1 MEKKEILTK
10 EEYYSTAIAMVQEAK
25 NGEMSLPALR
35 NAMEKNYYLNASILN
50 HLLQSS
56 VAQTD
61 MPPKQILP
69 APAWVDGEVFE
80 CHFAAILFCILD
92 AAKLKFESMTTK

>member
-35 NAMEKNYYLNASILN
+35 KAMEKNYYLNASILK

-56 VAQTD
+56 VD
-61 MPPKQILP
+61 
-69 APAWVDGEVFE
+69 
-80 CHFAAILFCILD
+80 HF
-92 AAKLKFESMTTK
+92 